1 MDIRW
6 ADWRERE
13 MLQRNELQLDIRSS
27 NEREWRESGQLI
39 RAEPNQVHYRQALGS
54 LPLSSQYFVR
64 VRAVDGS
71 LTTVA
76 TSPSTS
82 FSVACQSGFSVSF
95 FFIQNSFT
103 CSSDVSGQ
111 CPTGPCLWPPRAR
124 LLECTEWRP
133 QVSDLLLHNWH
144 AERTEHQ
151 WTSAR
156 QREELWY
163 SWTGSGKLER
173 WGWNEHSWW
182 FEWTCLQVRAVNS
195 AGSGPSSPTVYL
207 SSAKQCKST
216 HTHARI
222 HSNHSQC
229 SNLPFKYNI
238 SM

>member
-1 MDIRW
+1 
-6 ADWRERE
+6 

-95 FFIQNSFT
+95 FIENSFT

-111 CPTGPCLWPPRAR
+111 CPTGPCL
-124 LLECTEWRP
+124 
-133 QVSDLLLHNWH
+133 
-144 AERTEHQ
+144 
-151 WTSAR
+151 
-156 QREELWY
+156 
-163 SWTGSGKLER
+163 
-173 WGWNEHSWW
+173 
-182 FEWTCLQVRAVNS
+182 
-195 AGSGPSSPTVYL
+195 
-207 SSAKQCKST
+207 
-216 HTHARI
+216 
-222 HSNHSQC
+222 
-229 SNLPFKYNI
+229 
-238 SM
+238 